1 MTVVHLKYNHF
12 TVDATCLRCREHEV
26 AGALPPLIDAKL
38 KLQRGELL
46 GCRILNSAVDA
57 RRGRPE
63 YVFSL
68 ILELDALTAE
78 KLQEQVPELT
88 EWVPAP
94 EVNVRDFRPERI
106 AEIGRVIVVGA
117 GPAGL
122 FAAWYLA
129 QAGCPVTVLERGFDV
144 ERREKD
150 IARFHTTREMNP
162 ESNYLFGE
170 GGAGT
175 FSDGKLYTRIR
186 DPHASLILRLFI
198 DCGAAPEIA
207 YQKRPHLGSDRLPG
221 MIKNLREKI
230 SRMGGTFRFG
240 CKVASPLLQDG
251 KCVGVLTAEGEEIS
265 AGAVIFAHGLGG
277 RELTLDLVRNGVE
290 YAMKP
295 FQIGCRIEHPQKLV
309 DRNQYRLP
317 SRPEALGAAE
327 YNFVSRADEQRKIPG
342 VSTFCMCPGGV
353 VVVGSGTPGQL
364 ATNGMSLAARN
375 GEFANSALIVTLPEG
390 KFSTPE
396 EAYSFLTE
404 IEKKIFD
411 AGGKDY
417 TFPAQDAK
425 AFLRGDK
432 KLTLIR
438 SSVLT
443 GLKPAR
449 LDLLLPGELVVA
461 MKRALKHFDGMMHG
475 FIAEGKL
482 IGVESYVS
490 SPVRFL
496 RSKETFTTSIPG
508 LYVSGEGAGF
518 AGGIVS
524 AAVDGLKTAEAI
536 LL

>member
-1 MTVVHLKYNHF
+1 
-12 TVDATCLRCREHEV
+12 
-26 AGALPPLIDAKL
+26 
-38 KLQRGELL
+38 
-46 GCRILNSAVDA
+46 
-57 RRGRPE
+57 
-63 YVFSL
+63 
-68 ILELDALTAE
+68 
-78 KLQEQVPELT
+78 
-88 EWVPAP
+88 
-94 EVNVRDFRPERI
+94 
-106 AEIGRVIVVGA
+106 
-117 GPAGL
+117 
-122 FAAWYLA
+122 
-129 QAGCPVTVLERGFDV
+129 
-144 ERREKD
+144 
-150 IARFHTTREMNP
+150 
-162 ESNYLFGE
+162 
-170 GGAGT
+170 
-175 FSDGKLYTRIR
+175 
-186 DPHASLILRLFI
+186 
-198 DCGAAPEIA
+198 
-207 YQKRPHLGSDRLPG
+207 
-221 MIKNLREKI
+221 
-230 SRMGGTFRFG
+230 
-240 CKVASPLLQDG
+240 
-251 KCVGVLTAEGEEIS
+251 
-265 AGAVIFAHGLGG
+265 
-277 RELTLDLVRNGVE
+277 
-290 YAMKP
+290 
-295 FQIGCRIEHPQKLV
+295 
-309 DRNQYRLP
+309 
-317 SRPEALGAAE
+317 
-327 YNFVSRADEQRKIPG
+327 
-342 VSTFCMCPGGV
+342 MCPGGV